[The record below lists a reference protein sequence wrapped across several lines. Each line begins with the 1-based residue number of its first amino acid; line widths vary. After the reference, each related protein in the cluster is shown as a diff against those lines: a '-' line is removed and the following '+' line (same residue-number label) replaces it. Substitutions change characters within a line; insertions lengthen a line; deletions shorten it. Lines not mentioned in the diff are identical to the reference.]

1 MPISSTAYV
10 APTAL
15 LIGDVDLEA
24 EASVWYLSVVR
35 ADTARIVI
43 GERSNIQDGCV
54 VHVDAGVPCLLG
66 RQVSAGHRVVLHG
79 CTIEDDSLVGIGA
92 VVLNHVRVGTGSVIG
107 AGALLPEGMEVPPR
121 SVVLGV
127 PGRVVGTVDDALAA
141 RVRSTWEHYVDQ
153 AKRHRA
159 GEFPLVRPSGN

>member
-15 LIGDVDLEA
+15 LMGDVALEA

-35 ADTARIVI
+35 ADTAPIVI

-159 GEFPLVRPSGN
+159 GDFPFVRHTAS